1 MTKISSLSSQ
11 ELPFYFAP
19 KMVANVVPSYLVD
32 KVRNVGQ
39 HSRDRSVPHVSS
51 TRINK
56 RDIST
61 FCWHIQLLLKEIE
74 ERFAIFF
81 VRLLINVVKATLYTH
96 KKY

>member
-1 MTKISSLSSQ
+1 
-11 ELPFYFAP
+11 
-19 KMVANVVPSYLVD
+19 MVANVVPSYLIE

-39 HSRDRSVPHVSS
+39 PSSRNHSVPHVSLTS
-51 TRINK
+51 TNK

-61 FCWHIQLLLKEIE
+61 FCWHIQFLLKEIE

-81 VRLLINVVKATLYTH
+81 VRLPINIKEILCIH